1 MSLVQM
7 NFESQYLGC
16 NHEISVILPDKP
28 RSQTPAEF
36 YGSGKK
42 YKVLWLLHGTFGD
55 HSDWLRK
62 SNIELYACERDLI
75 VVMPSAMNS
84 DYASWPEF
92 TLGYDMWSYLTEEL
106 MPLVYNWFPASDK
119 REDNYIAGLS
129 MGGGGVLKY
138 ALAYP
143 EKFAGMAVL
152 SSCARNVD
160 YLKPYAALTAAEFRA
175 KAQAG
180 EISGIDARGMGA
192 RQINSICKYPTVAAY
207 LASPENTWD
216 RLGEL
221 IDKKADLPKIYAA
234 CGKNDF
240 LYAAYSTFKEY
251 CGKLGVDAKFE
262 EIEGYR
268 HEWRFW
274 DLTIQHA
281 MTYFGLDK
289 PEDAGNPF

>member
-16 NHEISVILPDKP
+16 NHEITVILPDKP
-28 RSQTPAEF
+28 RQLTPKEF
-36 YGSGKK
+36 YSSGRK

-62 SNIELYACERDLI
+62 SNIELYACERDVI

-84 DYASWPEF
+84 DYANWPGF
-92 TLGYDMWSYLTEEL
+92 GIGYDMWSYLTEEL

-119 REDNYIAGLS
+119 REDNFIAGLS

-138 ALAYP
+138 ALGHP
-143 EKFAGMAVL
+143 EKFGGAAVL
-152 SSCARNVD
+152 SSCARD
-160 YLKPYAALTAAEFRA
+160 LGYLKPFADLTAAEFRA
-175 KAQAG
+175 KAEAG
-180 EISGIDARGMGA
+180 EIPGLNSRFGA
-192 RQINSICKYPTVAAY
+192 RTINVVCKYPTVGDY
-207 LASPENTWD
+207 LRSPENTWD
-216 RLGEL
+216 IL
-221 IDKKADLPKIYAA
+221 ADLVKEGKELPKLYAA

-240 LYAAYSTFKEY
+240 LYEAYATFKAY
-251 CGKLGVDAKFE
+251 CQELGVPVKFE
-262 EIEGYR
+262 EIEGFT

-281 MTYFGLDK
+281 MTYFGLDR
-289 PEDAGNPF
+289 PVDAGNPF